1 MTAEIEHIHFLCADP
16 EASATFFKTYFQA
29 SEIERVKL
37 PDWLIIRLRIGPTII
52 ALSPKR
58 GDQALGDP
66 APGPRRGFAHIGLT
80 VSGLDALVGR
90 MRADGVTVTVDP
102 FDIAP
107 TVRGAYVLAP
117 DAIELELL
125 EPKRAS

>member
-16 EASATFFKTYFQA
+16 EASATFFKIYFQA

-58 GDQALGDP
+58 GDQVLGDP
-66 APGPRRGFAHIGLT
+66 APGLRRGFSHIGLT
-80 VSGLDALVGR
+80 VSGLDALVER
-90 MRADGVTVTVDP
+90 MRAGGVTVTVDP